1 MKMKIK
7 LLFFLVILFELLW
20 GAHAWFT
27 WNLAGEENLIKLY
40 FATLVLFIISYV
52 YKTKMKIKFRHN
64 KGLIMAFLVYFIASV
79 LMRHFVLSLFAPFF
93 ILITVYPAI
102 VLAADTDHLDELRMF
117 ISKAL
122 ACILLPGI
130 ILYVYF
136 GLIGYPFSFLIE
148 YPGND
153 VYIFYNYIFLI
164 RGVLY
169 NSEGLKFQSVFLEPG
184 YIGTLLAFMLY
195 LNEYNLKKWYNK
207 IMLLSLVIS
216 FSLAG
221 YVTTIIGYG
230 IYLKSKKSDF
240 GRYVCFIA
248 LLLGSFLFFSNYK
261 DGKNYLNENI
271 FNRLQ
276 VDSNKGIKGNNRSL
290 GQLDFYFSKYARS
303 GDLLM
308 GVSPDEIR
316 IINGN
321 STGREN
327 GIAGAG
333 YKIFFIQ
340 YGIMSTF
347 FFFLFYYFLGCNNFR
362 SLYNKGFFFL
372 IIITFIQASYPNSY
386 SWIVPYIICC
396 RKTLNFSNN
405 EYSIYSSRKCN

>member
-1 MKMKIK
+1 
-7 LLFFLVILFELLW
+7 
-20 GAHAWFT
+20 
-27 WNLAGEENLIKLY
+27 
-40 FATLVLFIISYV
+40 
-52 YKTKMKIKFRHN
+52 
-64 KGLIMAFLVYFIASV
+64 
-79 LMRHFVLSLFAPFF
+79 
-93 ILITVYPAI
+93 
-102 VLAADTDHLDELRMF
+102 
-117 ISKAL
+117 
-122 ACILLPGI
+122 
-130 ILYVYF
+130 
-136 GLIGYPFSFLIE
+136 
-148 YPGND
+148 
-153 VYIFYNYIFLI
+153 
-164 RGVLY
+164 
-169 NSEGLKFQSVFLEPG
+169 
-184 YIGTLLAFMLY
+184 
-195 LNEYNLKKWYNK
+195 
-207 IMLLSLVIS
+207 MLLSLVIS

-248 LLLGSFLFFSNYK
+248 LLLGSFLFLSNYK

-290 GQLDFYFSKYARS
+290 GQLDIYFSKYARS

-316 IINGN
+316 IINDN

-347 FFFLFYYFLGCNNFR
+347 FSSYFTI
-362 SLYNKGFFFL
+362 S
-372 IIITFIQASYPNSY
+372 
-386 SWIVPYIICC
+386 
-396 RKTLNFSNN
+396 
-405 EYSIYSSRKCN
+405 

>member
-1 MKMKIK
+1 M
-7 LLFFLVILFELLW
+7 
-20 GAHAWFT
+20 
-27 WNLAGEENLIKLY
+27 
-40 FATLVLFIISYV
+40 
-52 YKTKMKIKFRHN
+52 
-64 KGLIMAFLVYFIASV
+64 
-79 LMRHFVLSLFAPFF
+79 
-93 ILITVYPAI
+93 
-102 VLAADTDHLDELRMF
+102 
-117 ISKAL
+117 
-122 ACILLPGI
+122 
-130 ILYVYF
+130 
-136 GLIGYPFSFLIE
+136 IGYPFSFLIE

-195 LNEYNLKKWYNK
+195 LNEYNFKKWYNK

-240 GRYVCFIA
+240 GRYACFIA
-248 LLLGSFLFFSNYK
+248 LLFGSFLFFSNYK

-321 STGREN
+321 STGLLPLHPE
-327 GIAGAG
+327 
-333 YKIFFIQ
+333 
-340 YGIMSTF
+340 T
-347 FFFLFYYFLGCNNFR
+347 
-362 SLYNKGFFFL
+362 SL
-372 IIITFIQASYPNSY
+372 
-386 SWIVPYIICC
+386 
-396 RKTLNFSNN
+396 N
-405 EYSIYSSRKCN
+405 ELVNRC